1 MTQEQEVNH
10 PTPPQNL
17 VMTKEALVSILQV
30 TMSSDTPMETKME
43 NIEQVVNQWYLAMDR
58 KLEDMI
64 QVWETKIPDSEQY
77 LYTLGLRRVRDILQ
91 GIPVKDTVEE

>member
-1 MTQEQEVNH
+1 
-10 PTPPQNL
+10 
-17 VMTKEALVSILQV
+17 MTKEALVSILQV

>member
-1 MTQEQEVNH
+1 
-10 PTPPQNL
+10 
-17 VMTKEALVSILQV
+17 VMTKEALISLLQV
-30 TMSSDTPMETKME
+30 ITNSDSPVETKME
-43 NIEQVVNQWYLAMDR
+43 NLEQAVNQWYLAMDR

>member
-1 MTQEQEVNH
+1 
-10 PTPPQNL
+10 
-17 VMTKEALVSILQV
+17 MTKEALVSILQV

-91 GIPVKDTVEE
+91 GIPVKDTIEE

>member
-1 MTQEQEVNH
+1 MTEEQQVNH
-10 PTPPQNL
+10 PVPPKNL
-17 VMTKEALVSILQV
+17 VMTKEALISLLQV
-30 TMSSDTPMETKME
+30 ITNSDSPVETKME
-43 NIEQVVNQWYLAMDR
+43 NLEQAVNQWYLAMDR

>member
-1 MTQEQEVNH
+1 MTQEQEANH
-10 PTPPQNL
+10 PVPPKNL
-17 VMTKEALVSILQV
+17 VMTKEALISILQV
-30 TMSSDTPMETKME
+30 TMSSDIPVETKLE
-43 NIEQVVNQWYLAMDR
+43 NIEQAVNQWYLSMDR

-64 QVWETKIPDSEQY
+64 QAWETKIPDSEQY

>member
-1 MTQEQEVNH
+1 MNH

-43 NIEQVVNQWYLAMDR
+43 NIEQAVNQWYLAMDR